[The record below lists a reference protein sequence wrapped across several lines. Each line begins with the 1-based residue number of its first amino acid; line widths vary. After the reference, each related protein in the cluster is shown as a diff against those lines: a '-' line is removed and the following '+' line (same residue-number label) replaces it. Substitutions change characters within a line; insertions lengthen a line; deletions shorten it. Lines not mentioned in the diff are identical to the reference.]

1 MPLASPYTWNEQ
13 VKTIRLRSGAIS
25 RTDEN
30 SSQLQMVLFRRAAE
44 LNMLLTVRPEEE
56 RRGLSAGA
64 GSIGAE
70 QAIAGTVGDAVLL
83 GPRHSLRIVSV
94 RRYVAEPGAA
104 AHGGAARRALQERRT
119 LGAGAGGVGAEQAVA
134 CTVGDAVFNG
144 PRHSLRIVSVCRYVA
159 EPGAAAHGGAARRA
173 LQERRTLGAGAV
185 QVGTEGGV
193 RSALGDLALEHPLH
207 CADIVGVVCH
217 VRKGI
222 HPGEGCLHRDL
233 VGGHL
238 KGVSTIAVVLD
249 GQLLALE
256 IPDDHTIRLVMALRL
271 HGDGHLVALGRAG
284 LGEGNGAV
292 GVFTHLCLDGMGGGT
307 VGGIPVGGS
316 PPAGSPELPPGVV
329 SFSLVGSSEPRT
341 RQVLHT

>member
-56 RRGLSAGA
+56 RYGLSTGA
-64 GSIGAE
+64 GGVRTE
-70 QAIAGTVGDAVLL
+70 QAVACTVGDAVLL

-94 RRYVAEPGAA
+94 RR
-104 AHGGAARRALQERRT
+104 
-119 LGAGAGGVGAEQAVA
+119 
-134 CTVGDAVFNG
+134 C
-144 PRHSLRIVSVCRYVA
+144 VA

-193 RSALGDLALEHPLH
+193 RRALGDLALEHPLH

-233 VGGHL
+233 V
-238 KGVSTIAVVLD
+238 
-249 GQLLALE
+249 
-256 IPDDHTIRLVMALRL
+256 
-271 HGDGHLVALGRAG
+271 ALGRAG

-292 GVFTHLCLDGMGGGT
+292 GVFAHLCLYGMGGGT

>member
-25 RTDEN
+25 HTDEN

-56 RRGLSAGA
+56 RYGLS
-64 GSIGAE
+64 
-70 QAIAGTVGDAVLL
+70 T
-83 GPRHSLRIVSV
+83 
-94 RRYVAEPGAA
+94 
-104 AHGGAARRALQERRT
+104 
-119 LGAGAGGVGAEQAVA
+119 GAGGVRTEQAVA

-144 PRHSLRIVSVCRYVA
+144 PRHRLGVVA
-159 EPGAAAHGGAARRA
+159 ACGNIRKADRA
-173 LQERRTLGAGAV
+173 LQFGRTGGTPQEGDDLGAGAV

-193 RSALGDLALEHPLH
+193 HSALGDLALEHPLH

-222 HPGEGCLHRDL
+222 HPGEGRLHRDL

-271 HGDGHLVALGRAG
+271 HGDGHLIALGRAG

-307 VGGIPVGGS
+307 VDGIPVGG
-316 PPAGSPELPPGVV
+316 
-329 SFSLVGSSEPRT
+329 RT
-341 RQVLHT
+341 ARRTARVASGCRLLLTCRIK

>member
-13 VKTIRLRSGAIS
+13 VKTIRLRSDAIS

-56 RRGLSAGA
+56 RGDLRSRAVVGGT
-64 GSIGAE
+64 E
-70 QAIAGTVGDAVLL
+70 QPTADAVGDAVLL
-83 GPRHSLRIVSV
+83 GPRHSLGV
-94 RRYVAEPGAA
+94 VAACGNIRKAD
-104 AHGGAARRALQERRT
+104 RALRFGRTGRPPQE
-119 LGAGAGGVGAEQAVA
+119 
-134 CTVGDAVFNG
+134 GDD
-144 PRHSLRIVSVCRYVA
+144 
-159 EPGAAAHGGAARRA
+159 
-173 LQERRTLGAGAV
+173 LGAGAV

-233 VGGHL
+233 V
-238 KGVSTIAVVLD
+238 
-249 GQLLALE
+249 
-256 IPDDHTIRLVMALRL
+256 
-271 HGDGHLVALGRAG
+271 ALGRAG

-292 GVFTHLCLDGMGGGT
+292 GVFAHLCLDGMGGGT

>member
-25 RTDEN
+25 RTDDN
-30 SSQLQMVLFRRAAE
+30 SSQLQMVLFRRASE

-56 RRGLSAGA
+56 RYGLS
-64 GSIGAE
+64 
-70 QAIAGTVGDAVLL
+70 T
-83 GPRHSLRIVSV
+83 
-94 RRYVAEPGAA
+94 
-104 AHGGAARRALQERRT
+104 
-119 LGAGAGGVGAEQAVA
+119 GAGGVRTEQAVA

-144 PRHSLRIVSVCRYVA
+144 PRHRLGVVA
-159 EPGAAAHGGAARRA
+159 ACGNIRKADRA
-173 LQERRTLGAGAV
+173 LRFGRTGGTPQEGDDLGAGAV

-222 HPGEGCLHRDL
+222 HPGEGRLHRDL

-271 HGDGHLVALGRAG
+271 HGDGHLIALGRAG

-292 GVFTHLCLDGMGGGT
+292 GVFTYLCLDGMGGGT
-307 VGGIPVGGS
+307 VGGIPVGGRTARRT
-316 PPAGSPELPPGVV
+316 AGVASGCRLLLTCRIE
-329 SFSLVGSSEPRT
+329 
-341 RQVLHT
+341 